1 MNKVRLA
8 IVGVGA
14 MGTSHLNNIRS
25 GKLNNVTLAALCDL
39 LPEKEAL
46 CSGKGFLEKYKKDIA
61 EGKIDANLGNF
72 TEEGSLVCD
81 DAAFFTDYKELI
93 KSGVA
98 DALLIATPHYA
109 HTYIAEEALDAGLH
123 VLTEKPISVHK
134 KDCLRIIEAHKRNPQ
149 LKWEAMFNQRTI
161 PAHIKVK
168 ELLDNKVLGEIRRFS
183 WTITD
188 WFRSQAYYN
197 QGGWRAT
204 WKGEGGGVLL
214 NQCPHNLDLLCYFL
228 GMPAKVRS
236 FCGFGRFHN
245 IEVEDQ
251 VTAYLEL
258 ENGAT
263 GLFVTTTGEYP
274 GTNRLEIAGDKGK
287 LVMEHGKITLTRTD
301 VPVQEFS
308 DTTPKPWSAPKQET
322 LTVGIPAT
330 PVINQHPQVL
340 QNFIDSILFDE
351 ALIAPGEEGLM
362 SVELANGI
370 IMSALKDK
378 TVDFPLDADEYAAL
392 LEGLIKKSDKKKKTK

>member
-1 MNKVRLA
+1 MNKVRLG
-8 IVGVGA
+8 IIGVGA

-25 GKLNNVTLAALCDL
+25 GKLTNVKLAALCDL

-46 CSGKGFLEKYKKDIA
+46 CSGKGFLEKYKKDVA

-72 TEEGSLVCD
+72 LDENSLVCD

-93 KSGVA
+93 KSGLV
-98 DALLIATPHYA
+98 DAVIIATPHYA
-109 HTYIAEEALDAGLH
+109 HTYIAEEALDAGIH

-134 KDCLRIIEAHKRNPQ
+134 KDCLRIIEAHRRNPQ

-161 PAHIKVK
+161 PIHIKVK
-168 ELLDNKVLGEIRRFS
+168 ELLDNKVLGDIRRFS

-188 WFRSQAYYN
+188 WFRSQAYYDS
-197 QGGWRAT
+197 GTWRAT

-228 GMPAKVRS
+228 GMPASVRS
-236 FCGFGRFHN
+236 FCSFGKFHK
-245 IEVEDQ
+245 IEVEDE
-251 VTAYLEL
+251 VTAYITLP
-258 ENGAT
+258 NGAN
-263 GLFVTTTGEYP
+263 GLFITTTGEFP
-274 GTNRLEIAGDKGK
+274 GTNRLEIAGDRGK
-287 LVMEHGKITLTRTD
+287 LVMEKGKLLLTKTD

-308 DTTPKPWSAPKQET
+308 DTTDRPWSHPKQET
-322 LTVGIPAT
+322 IEVGIPAT

-340 QNFIDSILFDE
+340 QNFVDSILFDE
-351 ALIAPGEEGLM
+351 KLIAPGEEGLM

-370 IMSALKDK
+370 LMSTLKDK
-378 TVDFPLDADEYAAL
+378 KVDFPLDGDEYAAL
-392 LEGLIKKSDKKKKTK
+392 LEGLIAASDK

>member
-1 MNKVRLA
+1 MNKVRLG

-14 MGTSHLNNIRS
+14 MGSSHLNNIRS
-25 GKLNNVTLAALCDL
+25 GKLTNVKLAALCDL

-46 CSGKGFLEKYKKDIA
+46 CSGKGFLEQYKKDVA

-72 TEEGSLVCD
+72 LDESSLVCD

-93 KSGVA
+93 KSGLV
-98 DALLIATPHYA
+98 DAIVIATPHYA
-109 HTYIAEEALDAGLH
+109 HTYIAEEALDAGIH

-134 KDCLRIIEAHKRNPQ
+134 KDCLRIIEAHKRNPE

-161 PAHIKVK
+161 PIHIKVK
-168 ELLDNKVLGEIRRFS
+168 ELLDNQMLGEIRRFS

-188 WFRSQAYYN
+188 WFRSQAYYDS
-197 QGGWRAT
+197 GTWRAT

-228 GMPAKVRS
+228 GMPARVRS
-236 FCGFGRFHN
+236 FCSFGKFHR

-258 ENGAT
+258 PNGAN
-263 GLFVTTTGEYP
+263 GLFITTTGEFP

-287 LVMEHGKITLTRTD
+287 LVMEGGKLTLTKTD

-308 DTTPKPWSAPKQET
+308 DTTEKPWSHPNRET
-322 LTVGIPAT
+322 LEVGVPAA

-351 ALIAPGEEGLM
+351 KLIAPGEEGLM

-370 IMSALKDK
+370 LMSTLKDK
-378 TVDFPLDADEYAAL
+378 TVEFPLDADEYAEL
-392 LEGLIKKSDKKKKTK
+392 LARLIAKSENK